1 MEQSDVAAAD
11 IQSLRQRS
19 IGKAKEWYDPPFSL
33 LYPPGQAPS
42 FHSLARLGTAGRP
55 PPFRKPLTPSPSQT
69 HTGSPVD
76 VPEEDLPFQTFECEV
91 CKLEMRPARGRSEA
105 IFGRPRF
112 SCSRCGAKADAFF
125 DVDDMEDERAVARK
139 ERVDK
144 EKASTFDDDYDDG
157 DDLGE
162 FDDDD
167 DVDFDKD

>member
-1 MEQSDVAAAD
+1 
-11 IQSLRQRS
+11 
-19 IGKAKEWYDPPFSL
+19 
-33 LYPPGQAPS
+33 
-42 FHSLARLGTAGRP
+42 
-55 PPFRKPLTPSPSQT
+55 
-69 HTGSPVD
+69 

-105 IFGRPRF
+105 IFGRARF
-112 SCSRCGAKADAFF
+112 SCSRCGAKAAAFF